1 MSSFD
6 SITTNFNRMRN
17 EQVSDKHI
25 QAILYCNACFSFL
38 NFLIILIIAIQLG
51 PVVSDA
57 GILINDAS
65 DSLHDFSI
73 LIPDV
78 QQIMPE
84 AQNTTR
90 ILGHMIPRINRGMC
104 ILDQLCLQDPSCSL

>member
-1 MSSFD
+1 M
-6 SITTNFNRMRN
+6 
-17 EQVSDKHI
+17 
-25 QAILYCNACFSFL
+25 
-38 NFLIILIIAIQLG
+38 IILIIAIQLG
-51 PVVSDA
+51 PVVNDA
-57 GILINDAS
+57 GILINDAA

-78 QQIMPE
+78 QRIMPE

-90 ILGHMIPRINRGMC
+90 ILGHMIPRINRGMR